1 MLRLIVLDPGGTCGL
16 LYGAGSDP
24 STLEVATAKC
34 ALVALPQRLYADMA
48 KLKRREVFSA
58 ETALVYE
65 TFNLVPGKA
74 RQNGRRAPRLQ
85 DGWSPVCRE
94 APPHHRCCLRR
105 REERPRARRL
115 RSGRLLPQAARPRK
129 GPLRMKT
136 VLTSGSTTWIT
147 YNASTARGLYSDLL
161 RAGYVVRVGFS
172 A

>member
-1 MLRLIVLDPGGTCGL
+1 MLDPGGTCGL

-74 RQNGRRAPRLQ
+74 RQQGGSSMPSSEGIGMLKGVACAF
-85 DGWSPVCRE
+85 GWGTVGVPPGCKTAGHQYAAKHLPTIAAAYAAAKNDHERDVC
-94 APPHHRCCLRR
+94 
-105 REERPRARRL
+105 
-115 RSGRLLPQAARPRK
+115 
-129 GPLRMKT
+129 
-136 VLTSGSTTWIT
+136 
-147 YNASTARGLYSDLL
+147 DL
-161 RAGYVVRVGFS
+161 AGYYLRQRALGKVPS